1 MPMLPRRRLLQSA
14 LAGLAV
20 GRPRGATAA
29 AQAAFGDAHLS
40 YVRALA
46 EVVLPAALTPDGQ
59 AQAAGRFLQWLRDYR
74 PGAERDPGYG
84 VTALR
89 TLPASPADRYAEHL
103 ADLDRRAGGAFLAL
117 ADADRRRVVV
127 EAIDAAGIR
136 DLPVRPNGGHIATDL
151 MAHYFRGAAANDA
164 AYGRAIGRDACR
176 GLQGSDARPPA
187 LRGPGGR

>member
-1 MPMLPRRRLLQSA
+1 MLPRRRLLQSA

-20 GRPRGATAA
+20 GRPRRVESR
-29 AQAAFGDAHLS
+29 AQAAFGDAHLP

-46 EVVLPAALTPDGQ
+46 AVVLPASLTAEGQ
-59 AQAAGRFLQWLRDYR
+59 AQASARFLQWLRDYR

-89 TLPASPADRYAEHL
+89 SLPASPADRYPGQL
-103 ADLDRRAGGAFLAL
+103 ADLDRRAGGDFLAL
-117 ADADRRRVVV
+117 TDTERHRVIV

-136 DLPVRPNGGHIATDL
+136 DLPARPTGGHIATDL

-187 LRGPGGR
+187 LGGPGAR